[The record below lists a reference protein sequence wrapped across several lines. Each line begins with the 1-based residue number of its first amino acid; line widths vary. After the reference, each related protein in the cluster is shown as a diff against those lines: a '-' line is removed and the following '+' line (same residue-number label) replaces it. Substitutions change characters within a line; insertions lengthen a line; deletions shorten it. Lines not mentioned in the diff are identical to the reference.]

1 MQQTPIFSLGFGL
14 RLTLLILL
22 ALAVMSSPR
31 ASSHAHPAGEDAVW
45 KDLDGGGQGRV
56 HLYFFWSNG
65 CPHCKQAI
73 PFVNELDQRL
83 KWLHVESLPL
93 SDHPEHQRRYIEMAE
108 AIGEQARSVPAF
120 LFCGRMVTGFDHAD
134 GVGAY
139 LERALRECREDA
151 ADPQAIT
158 ATPIPES
165 LAGIDLQTL
174 SLPLMTLVIA
184 GLDAFNPCAFFVLL
198 SLLSLLVHAR
208 SRRRIAL
215 IGGIFVLFSGLIY
228 FVFMAAWLNLFLLFG
243 AVRWITLAA
252 GLVALTI
259 ALLNIKDFFLFGVGP
274 SVSIPESAKP
284 GIFQRMRGL
293 LQSDNRWGLLVGT
306 VVLAIAVNSY
316 ELLCTSGLPMIYT
329 RLLTLEELPTGVY
342 YLYLAA
348 YNLVYVIPLAIIVTL
363 FTLTLGSRKLQ
374 AREGRLLKLMSG
386 SMMLGLGALL
396 IFYPDGLS
404 NLWIALAILAGAVA
418 VTAVA
423 ALATRKGSR

>member
-1 MQQTPIFSLGFGL
+1 
-14 RLTLLILL
+14 
-22 ALAVMSSPR
+22 
-31 ASSHAHPAGEDAVW
+31 
-45 KDLDGGGQGRV
+45 
-56 HLYFFWSNG
+56 
-65 CPHCKQAI
+65 
-73 PFVNELDQRL
+73 
-83 KWLHVESLPL
+83 
-93 SDHPEHQRRYIEMAE
+93 
-108 AIGEQARSVPAF
+108 
-120 LFCGRMVTGFDHAD
+120 MVTGYDNAQ

-139 LERALRECREDA
+139 LEEALRNCRQQPLASRPDT
-151 ADPQAIT
+151 PMQPS
-158 ATPIPES
+158 ATPIPER
-165 LAGIDLQTL
+165 LAGIDLQSL

-228 FVFMAAWLNLFLLFG
+228 FIFMAAWLNLFLLFG

-252 GLVALTI
+252 GLVALVI

-293 LQSDNRWGLLVGT
+293 LQSDNPWGLLVGT

-329 RLLTLEELPTGVY
+329 RLLTLEELPTGIY

-386 SMMLGLGALL
+386 SMMLGLGCLL
-396 IFYPDGLS
+396 IFYPDGLN
-404 NLWIALAILAGAVA
+404 NLWVSMSILGGAVA
-418 VTAVA
+418 VTGLA
-423 ALATRKGSR
+423 ALWTRKG